1 MATIIRHDDTKELP
15 AGEAVRP
22 VSYTLRDMSL
32 QGDEY
37 IERIRSEAAK
47 IIQDATNEAEAIRK
61 QAEQAGRDAAEQAIA
76 QLLDAKV
83 GQQMQTLRP
92 ALDKMVNQL
101 DTSRGEWQDR
111 WERSAIKLAVGIAE
125 RILREKLD
133 KHPELA
139 LSWIREALQLAAGSS
154 EIKVYLHPE
163 DYKNLGTQVVE
174 LTKSIGR
181 VTDAE
186 VLAEAS
192 ITLGGCR
199 VQTKYGDIDMQLES
213 QLSRLEEEIT

>member
-1 MATIIRHDDTKELP
+1 MATIIRQDDTRELP
-15 AGEAVRP
+15 AGQAVRP

-47 IIQDATNEAEAIRK
+47 IIQEATNEAATIRK
-61 QAEQAGRDAAEQAIA
+61 QSEQAGRDAAEKAIA
-76 QLLDAKV
+76 QLLDEKV
-83 GQQMQTLRP
+83 GQQMKTLRP
-92 ALDKMVNQL
+92 ALDNMVKQL
-101 DTSRGEWQDR
+101 DASRGEWQDR
-111 WERSAIKLAVGIAE
+111 WERSSVRLAVGIAE
-125 RILREKLD
+125 RILRQKLD
-133 KHPELA
+133 KQPELA
-139 LSWIREALQLAAGSS
+139 LNWISEALQLAAGSS

-163 DYKNLGTQVVE
+163 DFKNLGPQVIE

-181 VTDAE
+181 VADAQ

-192 ITLGGCR
+192 ISAGGCR

-213 QLSRLEEEIT
+213 QLSRLEEEMT